1 MQSVVTGQ
9 APITVS
15 FLLCSIY
22 TEYYEA
28 LLGWNTRSRC
38 ADQICYPY
46 VRLTLWKGE
55 CRWAFDCSDTVMV
68 YILRILFFGSA
79 HILLGRWIDTN
90 DHMYIENLAVN
101 KKQFPPFCQRFGG
114 GVPLFVIC
122 PWFFWVSGFST
133 VSAPLATDFHQGGVL
148 VYGRWGPYISYV
160 RSLRTNILSILFR
173 ISGKCRMR
181 RDYELILTRSSVYYI
196 YQGTLHIMLQ
206 GRCKERFREHW
217 RAAVEYTCPWYG
229 YCLVIRW
236 RHPPL
241 WSLSPFSLLLLF
253 LSLTLFFFVLI
264 FRY

>member
-9 APITVS
+9 APITLS

-114 GVPLFVIC
+114 GVPL
-122 PWFFWVSGFST
+122 
-133 VSAPLATDFHQGGVL
+133 
-148 VYGRWGPYISYV
+148 
-160 RSLRTNILSILFR
+160 
-173 ISGKCRMR
+173 
-181 RDYELILTRSSVYYI
+181 
-196 YQGTLHIMLQ
+196 
-206 GRCKERFREHW
+206 
-217 RAAVEYTCPWYG
+217 
-229 YCLVIRW
+229 LVIRPILIVQCHGVVW
-236 RHPPL
+236 HFVVYN
-241 WSLSPFSLLLLF
+241 SLYNQFCIRSPTHQSLLVR
-253 LSLTLFFFVLI
+253 TFFMCSTSYFVLLLYQAGSAQLD
-264 FRY
+264 FYY